1 MARQTERNFE
11 EDRRTVQERATVGH
25 NGTLGVGE
33 IELVERFD
41 GFQEKLYGPDQIH
54 RERE

>member
-25 NGTLGVGE
+25 NGALGVGE